1 MRLVKLACGLLLGV
15 LPGCV
20 VIDARQ
26 STVVYHTTE
35 VKSYQS
41 TSTTVEKDKPQPIV
55 PPVVIKQPTVST
67 ERTIVP
73 IGCKPFALP
82 TRQPLPVQPDFN
94 NIGGAELETVIASYI
109 KELRALIKLERKTL
123 DDAHRLHLSGCKG

>member
-41 TSTTVEKDKPQPIV
+41 TSTTTVEKDKPQPIA
-55 PPVVIKQPTVST
+55 PPVIIKPEVST
-67 ERTIVP
+67 ERAIVQA
-73 IGCKPFALP
+73 GCKPFVLP
-82 TRQPLPVQPDFN
+82 TRQSLPVQPDFN
-94 NIGGAELETVIASYI
+94 NIGDAELETVIASYI
-109 KELRALIKLERKTL
+109 KELKALIRLERKTL